1 MTLFGQEH
9 IDRYEAT
16 DGQEGHDWEGTQT
29 LILTTTGRKSGDER
43 KNALIY
49 GEHDGDLLVVASK
62 GGADQPP
69 AWYLNLKAKPQV
81 TVQVWGERFA
91 ARARDAT
98 PEEHDELW
106 KIMTSHWPPYD
117 EYQTK
122 TERRIPVVVLERA

>member
-106 KIMTSHWPPYD
+106 KIMTAHWPPYD

-122 TERRIPVVVLERA
+122 TERQIPVVVLERD